1 MYHAMANR
9 DGKLANLRAQE
20 RDDLV
25 ERFRHSVDFER
36 RPTLIDQGFTLI
48 PRALKCG
55 LTPTPSIWPLRRR
68 SS

>member
-36 RPTLIDQGFTLI
+36 RPTLIDQGFTFDS
-48 PRALKCG
+48 PRA
-55 LTPTPSIWPLRRR
+55 
-68 SS
+68 